1 VLTAKGLITMY
12 NKGSLNF
19 FYVIVQS
26 GLPPTLTSADLQLQV
41 LATREAAMPVHVCCP
56 SQCDCQCDV
65 LNSVPC
71 TSSHSTASL
80 SSVYTAPWMAH
91 RT

>member
-1 VLTAKGLITMY
+1 MLTAKGLITMY

-41 LATREAAMPVHVCCP
+41 ATRDAAMPVHVLCL

-65 LNSVPC
+65 LDSIPC
-71 TSSHSTASL
+71 SSHNTAV
-80 SSVYTAPWMAH
+80 SSVYTAHWHLLSH